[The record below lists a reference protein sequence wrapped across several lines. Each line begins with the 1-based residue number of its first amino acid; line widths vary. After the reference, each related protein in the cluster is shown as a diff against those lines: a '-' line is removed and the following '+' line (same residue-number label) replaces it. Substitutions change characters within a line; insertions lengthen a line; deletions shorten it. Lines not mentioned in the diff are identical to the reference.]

1 MKIPKLNSLKQNDPE
16 IFSFIDNESIRQNEK
31 LELIASENFVSR
43 DILEAVGSILTNKYA
58 EGYPGK
64 RYYGGCE
71 WVDKAENLAIER
83 GKKLFECDHI
93 NVQPHSGSQANS
105 AVFQSFLKPG
115 DTILGLDLAH
125 GGHLTHGSQV
135 NFSGKI
141 YNSFIYQVEKD
152 TGRVD
157 FNKLFDLAKKIKPKI
172 IICGGSAYP
181 RFIEFEKFREIAD
194 KVGSYLM
201 ADIAHPS
208 GLVAAKLHPSP
219 WPHCH
224 IATSTTHK
232 TLRGP
237 RGGIILVGKDWE
249 NKWNIVAP
257 KSGRV
262 KKISEILD
270 ANVMPG
276 IQGGPLMHVIA
287 AKAIAFKEA
296 LNSNFKVY
304 AENIV
309 KNAKHMAIKLIDKDY
324 KLITGGTDTHVIL
337 IDLTN
342 KNISGKKAEI
352 CLEKAGITVNKNM
365 VPYDTKSPFITSGIR
380 IGTAAMTTRGMG
392 INEMDKI
399 VDLID
404 YILSDPDNEDKTVE
418 VLKQVKSIC
427 LDFPLYE

>member
-1 MKIPKLNSLKQNDPE
+1 
-16 IFSFIDNESIRQNEK
+16 
-31 LELIASENFVSR
+31 
-43 DILEAVGSILTNKYA
+43 
-58 EGYPGK
+58 
-64 RYYGGCE
+64 
-71 WVDKAENLAIER
+71 
-83 GKKLFECDHI
+83 
-93 NVQPHSGSQANS
+93 
-105 AVFQSFLKPG
+105 
-115 DTILGLDLAH
+115 
-125 GGHLTHGSQV
+125 
-135 NFSGKI
+135 
-141 YNSFIYQVEKD
+141 
-152 TGRVD
+152 
-157 FNKLFDLAKKIKPKI
+157 
-172 IICGGSAYP
+172 
-181 RFIEFEKFREIAD
+181 
-194 KVGSYLM
+194 M

-237 RGGIILVGKDWE
+237 RGGIILVGNDWE

-404 YILSDPDNEDKTVE
+404 CILSDPDNEDKTVE